1 MKLIPQREADV
12 VHVRARQNEK
22 IRILDFD
29 NLVVEIAH
37 GVVAFFHYIRELWQ
51 RRMLV
56 RVLAAR
62 ELKSTYEMNIVGF
75 GWWLLEPLSMAAV
88 YYVLINILTNR
99 GAGDKTLFLSIL
111 ISLLSFKWLSQSLI
125 GSMGVVRAN
134 QSLVTDVYFPRALL
148 PLTELVIGMAH
159 FGVGLLTVPVF
170 MLVFGV
176 GVSPTLVWLPIIMA
190 VQFLFMLGLAY
201 PLSVW
206 GLTFRNLPNLMSNIL
221 RLWFYLSPG
230 LYVLSTVPS
239 GRARTLMRFNPLTGI
254 FEGYRGA
261 IITQRSPDWTLAWTA
276 FIGVLFVVFGGWYF
290 TRREPHFG
298 KML

>member
-1 MKLIPQREADV
+1 MKLIPKREADV
-12 VHVRARQNEK
+12 VHVRARQATK
-22 IRILDFD
+22 IRLLDFD
-29 NLVVEIAH
+29 NLVVEIGH
-37 GVVAFFHYIRELWQ
+37 GIVAFLHYIRELWQ
-51 RRMLV
+51 RRALV

-62 ELKSTYEMNIVGF
+62 ELKSTYEMNIIGF

-88 YYVLINILTNR
+88 YYVLINILATR
-99 GAGDKTLFLSIL
+99 GAGGKTLFLAIL
-111 ISLLSFKWLSQSLI
+111 ISLLSYKWLSQSLI

-134 QSLVTDVYFPRALL
+134 SSLVTDVYFPRALL
-148 PLTELVIGMAH
+148 PFTQLVVGMAH

-170 MLVFGV
+170 MLIFGV
-176 GVSPTLVWLPIIMA
+176 GVSPTLLWLPVVML
-190 VQFLFMLGLAY
+190 VQFLLMLGLAY

-206 GLTFRNLPNLMSNIL
+206 GLTFRNLPNLMGNIL

-230 LYVLSTVPS
+230 LYALAVVPD
-239 GRARTLMRFNPLTGI
+239 RFQTLMRFNPLTGI

-261 IITQRSPDWTLAWTA
+261 IITHRAPDWTLAWSA
-276 FIGVLFVVFGGWYF
+276 LFGFVFVVFGGWYF

>member
-12 VHVRARQNEK
+12 VHVRARQATK
-22 IRILDFD
+22 IRLLDFD
-29 NLVVEIAH
+29 NLVVEIGH
-37 GVVAFFHYIRELWQ
+37 GIVAFFHYIRELWQ

-62 ELKSTYEMNIVGF
+62 ELKSTYEMNIIGF

-88 YYVLINILTNR
+88 YYVLINILTTR
-99 GAGDKTLFLSIL
+99 GAGDRTLFLSIL
-111 ISLLSFKWLSQSLI
+111 VSLLSFKWLSQSLI

-134 QSLVTDVYFPRALL
+134 SSLVTDVYFPRALL
-148 PLTELVIGMAH
+148 PFTQLVIGMAH
-159 FGVGLLTVPVF
+159 FGVGLLTVPAF

-176 GVSPTLVWLPIIMA
+176 GVSPTLLWLPVIVV

-206 GLTFRNLPNLMSNIL
+206 GLTYRNLPNLMTNIL

-230 LYVLSTVPS
+230 LYALSVVPA

-254 FEGYRGA
+254 FESYRGA
-261 IITQRSPDWTLAWTA
+261 IITHRSPDWTLAWTA
-276 FIGVLFVVFGGWYF
+276 LFGLVFVVFGGWYF